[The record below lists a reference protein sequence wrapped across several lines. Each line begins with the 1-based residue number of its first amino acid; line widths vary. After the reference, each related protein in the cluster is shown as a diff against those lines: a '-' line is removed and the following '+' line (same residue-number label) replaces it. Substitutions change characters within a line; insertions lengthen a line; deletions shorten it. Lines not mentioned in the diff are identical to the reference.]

1 MRGWKTRAICA
12 LLCGPRIRFGFD
24 RIGAPLAAE
33 ACALEPTPGKR
44 ERGTEA
50 GWGRTGFLF
59 VWAPLL
65 AIDTDP
71 LQTTG
76 ALSAH
81 CCRTGADK
89 RTVGCTR
96 RHVPCMLEDVTL
108 VLHAAQ

>member
-1 MRGWKTRAICA
+1 MEDSSDLRTAVRPAHSI
-12 LLCGPRIRFGFD
+12 RID

-33 ACALEPTPGKR
+33 AFALEPTPRKK
-44 ERGTEA
+44 ERQG
-50 GWGRTGFLF
+50 GDGGRTGFLF
-59 VWAPLL
+59 VWGPLL

-76 ALSAH
+76 AFSAH

-96 RHVPCMLEDVTL
+96 GHVPCMLEDVTL